1 MESKK
6 TYLIEI
12 MYWDNH
18 NTEEVEITTNDIN
31 WSMNQYQRNRR
42 PFQWEIVDWKLE
54 KDTRQLEDERI
65 IDA

>member
-31 WSMNQYQRNRR
+31 WSMEQYQRNRR
-42 PFQWEIVDWKLE
+42 PFQWEILDWKLE